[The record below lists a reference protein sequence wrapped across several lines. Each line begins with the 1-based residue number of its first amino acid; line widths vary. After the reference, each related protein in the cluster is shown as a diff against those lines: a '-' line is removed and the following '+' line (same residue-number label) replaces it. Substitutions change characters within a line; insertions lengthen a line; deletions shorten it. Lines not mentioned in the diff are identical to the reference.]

1 MEKEYAAPKIDIVT
15 LECTDVITI
24 STPETP
30 LPEDPFGDLSL

>member
-1 MEKEYAAPKIDIVT
+1 MEKEYVAPRLDIVT
-15 LECTDVITI
+15 LEHTDVLTI